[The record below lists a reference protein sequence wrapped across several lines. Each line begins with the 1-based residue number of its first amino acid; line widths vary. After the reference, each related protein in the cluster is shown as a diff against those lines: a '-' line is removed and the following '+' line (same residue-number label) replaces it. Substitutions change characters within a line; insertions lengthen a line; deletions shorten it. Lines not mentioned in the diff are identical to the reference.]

1 MKKTYLTFALLLASA
16 SMMAQTVYTNAEL
29 SSTSDVIGTA
39 RYVGMGGA
47 LGALGADISA
57 IGNNPAAI
65 GMYRRSDIALTAGGM
80 WQKDRAYQERNTGRG
95 TFDQMGFVAAFR
107 IDHPKVNFVNFSF
120 NYQKKYNFGGAYYA
134 DNARLGGLSQADQF
148 ASLANAYYNEESSP
162 YTLYG
167 AAYDAYLYE
176 RDNQGFYNPYSAQ
189 RNRYSYYTGG
199 SVQAFDINF
208 STNISDRY
216 YVGLTIGANNVDYD
230 RFTSYTEERD
240 GSDGSIQDYTIDT
253 DQRISGY
260 GINLKAGTIIRPIE
274 DNPFRVGLTVE
285 TPTWYN
291 LKSSAIWDIWS
302 KQYYDAATKQDM
314 YLPDGYYKHSSAD
327 DNYLE
332 YNLRTPWRA
341 RVSMGSTVDR
351 YFAWGLEYEYA
362 NYGKNHVTY
371 PSGGYEPSWYDPYW
385 DTFSSVKD
393 IELNKQNKQVLKGQH
408 TVKLGFEFNATDN
421 LAIRMGYNYVSSM
434 FKDGAR
440 LTQHINS
447 YAMDY
452 VSETGYMNLSDVNL
466 ITCGLGY
473 RFKRFYIDMAYRF
486 RQQSGKYYAFDDSF
500 TQDDEIFIT
509 DNPNLAGATLQPV
522 DVNLNRHTITC
533 TMGIKF

>member
-1 MKKTYLTFALLLASA
+1 MKRTYLALSLMLASA
-16 SMMAQTVYTNAEL
+16 GIMAQTVYTNAEL
-29 SSTSDVIGTA
+29 SSTSDIIGTA

-57 IGNNPAAI
+57 ISSNPAAI
-65 GMYRRSDIALTAGGM
+65 GLYRRSDVALTAGGM

-95 TFDQMGFVAAFR
+95 TFDQMGFVGAFR

-120 NYQKKYNFGGAYYA
+120 NYQKKFNFGAAHYA
-134 DNARLGGLSQADQF
+134 DNARLGGLSQADQL
-148 ASLANAYYNEESSP
+148 ASLANAYYDDKSSP
-162 YTLYG
+162 YALYG

-176 RDNQGFYNPYSAQ
+176 RDDKGFYNPYGAD
-189 RNRYSYYTGG
+189 RNRYSYYTRG

-253 DQRISGY
+253 DHRISGY

-302 KQYYDAATKQDM
+302 KHYYDADTKQDM
-314 YLPDGYYKHSSAD
+314 YLPNDYYKHPSLD

-341 RVSMGSTVDR
+341 RVSMGSTIDR
-351 YFAWGLEYEYA
+351 YFAWGVEYEYA
-362 NYGKNHVTY
+362 NYGKNHMSY
-371 PSGGYEPSWYDPYW
+371 SDYDYDPYW
-385 DTFSSVKD
+385 GGSSSSVD
-393 IELNKQNKQVLKGQH
+393 DHEMNRLNKQTLRGQH
-408 TVKLGFEFNATDN
+408 TVKLGFELNATDN
-421 LAIRMGYNYVSSM
+421 LAVRLGYNYVSSM
-434 FKDGAR
+434 YKDNAR
-440 LTQHINS
+440 LTQNIDS

-452 VSETGYMNLSDVNL
+452 VSETGYMNLSEVNL
-466 ITCGLGY
+466 LTCGVGY
-473 RFKRFYIDMAYRF
+473 RFKKFYFDMAYRF
-486 RQQSGKYYAFDDSF
+486 RQQSGKYFAFDDSF
-500 TQDDEIFIT
+500 TSDPDFVT
-509 DNPNLAGATLQPV
+509 DNPDLAHTALQPV